1 MGGGSFTKLR
11 HRGAN
16 ITTDKAGRGGGLRVP
31 GVEGVVVVVGGG
43 LVGLVGLVGDV

>member
-16 ITTDKAGRGGGLRVP
+16 ITTDKAGRRGGLRVQ
-31 GVEGVVVVVGGG
+31 GVEGVEVVVV
-43 LVGLVGLVGDV
+43 VVVVGLVGDV